1 MECLAIN
8 IFVWIFYNSQFKKY
22 NCNSMMFLLVL
33 HFHAVIQQEIGLKI
47 FIFLRVLWGFSGG
60 ILMCCWNQN
69 FVYRPVEIGGG
80 GSCSESFNV
89 PSSPHPPPSYF
100 FIKFNVSQNGKN
112 SDKILNMVKTCKLV
126 KTSQSLLLFVTLRLI
141 PACNT
146 SGTILESYFEQRSP
160 TRKSEQPMQLGC
172 GESCEPPGRDRIH
185 NPGRVH

>member
-1 MECLAIN
+1 MLLKPKLCVQARRNRGWRELLGKL
-8 IFVWIFYNSQFKKY
+8 QRT
-22 NCNSMMFLLVL
+22 FL
-33 HFHAVIQQEIGLKI
+33 
-47 FIFLRVLWGFSGG
+47 
-60 ILMCCWNQN
+60 
-69 FVYRPVEIGGG
+69 P
-80 GSCSESFNV
+80 
-89 PSSPHPPPSYF
+89 PSPPSYF

-112 SDKILNMVKTCKLV
+112 SDKILNIVKTCKLH

-160 TRKSEQPMQLGC
+160 TRRSEQPMQLGC